1 MHTASRTSTVKIQ
14 ATVALELASR
24 MMKQIDDSH
33 QSQLDAIVEATLK
46 SVNKPWKL
54 KLRGFFRSLGAH
66 GAYTR
71 EEIIEGMK
79 CHNGRALFTDYDMIM
94 LNCGVQRNTCNDV
107 AEAAKMAIAYNPNAE
122 MEISI
127 NDLSTIRGI

>member
-1 MHTASRTSTVKIQ
+1 
-14 ATVALELASR
+14 
-24 MMKQIDDSH
+24 MKQIDDEH
-33 QSQLDAIVEATLK
+33 QSQLDATVDATLK

-54 KLRGFFRSLGAH
+54 KLRGYFRVLGAH

-71 EEIIEGMK
+71 EEIIEGMQ
-79 CHNGRALFTDYDMIM
+79 CHQGRAIFTDYDLIM
-94 LNCGVQRNTCNDV
+94 MNCGLQRNTCNDV
-107 AEAAKMAIAYNPNAE
+107 AEAAKMAIAHNPKAE